1 MLQNIAVVILN
12 GFTPFELGV
21 LCEVFGVDRTDDG
34 LPAYD
39 FAVVAGEPAPLA
51 SAAGFTVS
59 TPHGLERLRDA
70 DLVAVVAVSDAQ
82 LPACTSGQFPA
93 PLLDALRATV
103 DRGARV
109 LSVCSG
115 AFVLGAAGL
124 LDGRRCTTHWRH
136 APDLARQYP
145 SAIVDP
151 GVLYVD
157 EDPVITS
164 AGTAAGIDACLHLV
178 RKEQGSRVANGI
190 ARRMVIPP
198 HRDGGQAQYVD
209 QPVAVPDCDTLGEV
223 ISWMQRHL
231 REPVT
236 VRQLA
241 ARARMSDRTFA
252 RRFVAETGTTPLRWL
267 TGQRILLAQELLEET
282 TETVDVIAD
291 RAGFGNAVALRHHFR
306 AWRGTTPQAYR
317 RAFCPDA
324 GPASPEASPEASRDA
339 SPDTSPP
346 ASPDASPV
354 TLGPSPAAYTPSRS
368 LADAYSSSGA
378 NTVGIAG

>member
-1 MLQNIAVVILN
+1 MLQNVAVVILN

-39 FAVVAGEPAPLA
+39 FAVVSGETVVPGETATGEPAPLA

-59 TPHGLERLRDA
+59 TPYGLDRLREA
-70 DLVAVVAVSDAQ
+70 DLVAVAAVCDDQ
-82 LPACTSGQFPA
+82 LRAYTSGQFPA
-93 PLLDALRATV
+93 PLISALQATV

-136 APDLARQYP
+136 APALARLHP
-145 SAIVDP
+145 SAIVNP
-151 GVLYVD
+151 EVLYVD

-209 QPVAVPDCDTLGEV
+209 RPVAVPACDTLGEV

-231 REPVT
+231 GEPVT
-236 VRQLA
+236 VSQLA
-241 ARARMSDRTFA
+241 ARAKMSERTFA
-252 RRFVAETGTTPLRWL
+252 RRFVQETGTTPLRWL

-282 TETVDVIAD
+282 AETVDVIAD
-291 RAGFGNAVALRHHFR
+291 RAGFGNAAALRHHFR

-324 GPASPEASPEASRDA
+324 LPAGPDALPAGPAG
-339 SPDTSPP
+339 PD
-346 ASPDASPV
+346 V
-354 TLGPSPAAYTPSRS
+354 GPAAIQARPITR
-368 LADAYSSSGA
+368 LAAAYASSGA
-378 NTVGIAG
+378 